1 MGERIPQISDRRL
14 EGEDNILL
22 LSFSSFLIFYKINVI
37 IFIENQRR
45 GEYQM
50 KKWYVTYTILTMV
63 EGEDFDEARVAAEK
77 FAEDE
82 GFYHLI
88 NNIEVEEVEN

>member
-1 MGERIPQISDRRL
+1 M

-45 GEYQM
+45 GEYQI

-63 EGEDFDEARVAAEK
+63 ESEDFDEAKAAAEK

-82 GFYHLI
+82 DFYHLV
-88 NNIEVEEVEN
+88 NDIEVEEMEE

>member
-1 MGERIPQISDRRL
+1 
-14 EGEDNILL
+14 
-22 LSFSSFLIFYKINVI
+22 
-37 IFIENQRR
+37 
-45 GEYQM
+45 M

-88 NNIEVEEVEN
+88 NDIEVEGVDFLDMLDDISVEIVKEDTYDD

>member
-1 MGERIPQISDRRL
+1 
-14 EGEDNILL
+14 
-22 LSFSSFLIFYKINVI
+22 
-37 IFIENQRR
+37 
-45 GEYQM
+45 M

-82 GFYHLI
+82 AFYHLI
-88 NNIEVEEVEN
+88 NDIEVEEVEN